1 MEASQSQSKEFFKH
15 YVTPSDSTFSLALK
29 YGITVEQL
37 KRENKLWS
45 NDALFLREYLLVPLT
60 KENSQCIPENSEI
73 VRATSL
79 KSENDSV
86 RTLTTSPDSS
96 CPSCDGEKA
105 TSTSAPDLSAKDFL
119 NKYDS
124 NIAQL
129 KSNVQKM
136 EESTSLQDVSLSA
149 HQSPLRESWSHN
161 SSRRCKP
168 LSVNSMSKSISFGN
182 DCSPPVLVIR
192 SRTKQVQ
199 STLQKSE
206 QTNNEL
212 FQL

>member
-1 MEASQSQSKEFFKH
+1 MPLIALQITMMELSSRRPHHRISHSIIDMEASQSQSKEFFKH

-136 EESTSLQDVSLSA
+136 EESTSQSA
-149 HQSPLRESWSHN
+149 KNSGQEPCFSQILNSPYQLPGYQEA
-161 SSRRCKP
+161 
-168 LSVNSMSKSISFGN
+168 
-182 DCSPPVLVIR
+182 DC
-192 SRTKQVQ
+192 
-199 STLQKSE
+199 
-206 QTNNEL
+206 
-212 FQL
+212 